1 MRESSIPILE
11 GGSPNHLST
20 EEIEDNRYFLY
31 VQFLMIPS
39 RVVMLDLEAD
49 DSCEAKGKSC
59 GERAVKL
66 RLE

>member
-31 VQFLMIPS
+31 VQVFN
-39 RVVMLDLEAD
+39 
-49 DSCEAKGKSC
+49 GTKS
-59 GERAVKL
+59 GGNA
-66 RLE
+66 RLGG